1 MSSKSENILLQTH
14 ETDLE
19 NQLENSCSDE
29 TDEDVDI
36 ESSESNDKD
45 NNPDKLNE
53 RIKFKKYKFK
63 EIEEIVEN
71 NYFEKNHRYSS
82 SLDILASYLRGQ
94 KLIYMESKSFCENRL
109 NWLMMPSI
117 FFSTAAT
124 ILSGTLKDFKWGSSF
139 IGALNGIIAFLLA
152 IVSYLKLDAASE
164 AHNTSA
170 YQYDKLQSSV
180 EFLSGKTLLFYNTI
194 EEETNNSSTS
204 PTKSIEVTLV
214 EKLCDIEK
222 KIGDIK
228 DTNQFIIPKE
238 IRIMYPIIYN
248 TNVFL
253 IIKKIED
260 VKKRKI
266 NNLKEIKNRKN
277 FLNAVLIAKHKKGK
291 MKAVKKIQTRILDL
305 YQQKNNYVKEILVL
319 KSAFSI
325 IDEMFIKEMENA
337 EIMKKYWLSNF
348 FYCGFGINKTLDPR
362 NLNSFII
369 EIMNP
374 YGSKS
379 DVRFIIP
386 KDVKVDSI
394 EMKRL
399 LNKIIELSVIMNE
412 KIDNSQKKSNISK
425 KKSFF
430 HNLLSENSVQKV
442 VKLFGSKGEKDEI
455 YDLDTSFKRKNSDSS
470 ESQMDVNVCESDDG
484 VN

>member
-1 MSSKSENILLQTH
+1 MSSKSENIILQTH
-14 ETDLE
+14 ENDLE
-19 NQLENSCSDE
+19 NQLDHSISDDE

-36 ESSESNDKD
+36 ESSESNDKLKPITD
-45 NNPDKLNE
+45 

-94 KLIYMESKSFCENRL
+94 KLIYMESRSFCENRL

-124 ILSGTLKDFKWGSSF
+124 ILSGTLKDFEWGSTF
-139 IGALNGIIAFLLA
+139 IGGLNGIIAFLLA

-194 EEETNNSSTS
+194 EEETQKHSSSQT
-204 PTKSIEVTLV
+204 TQSIEVTLV

-222 KIGDIK
+222 KIGEIK

-238 IRIMYPIIYN
+238 IRVMYPIIYN

-291 MKAVKKIQTRILDL
+291 MKVVKKIQARILDL

-374 YGSKS
+374 YGSKT
-379 DVRFIIP
+379 DVRYNP
-386 KDVKVDSI
+386 KKDSL
-394 EMKRL
+394 ETNNL
-399 LNKIIELSVIMNE
+399 LNKIIELSVIMNK
-412 KIDNSQKKSNISK
+412 KIDNSHKNYGKIP
-425 KKSFF
+425 FF
-430 HNLLSENSVQKV
+430 RNLLSENPVQKV
-442 VKLFGSKGEKDEI
+442 VKLFGSEGEKDEI
-455 YDLDTSFKRKNSDSS
+455 YDFDTSEFKRKNSDSS
-470 ESQMDVNVCESDDG
+470 ESQMDINVYESDDG
-484 VN
+484 VS